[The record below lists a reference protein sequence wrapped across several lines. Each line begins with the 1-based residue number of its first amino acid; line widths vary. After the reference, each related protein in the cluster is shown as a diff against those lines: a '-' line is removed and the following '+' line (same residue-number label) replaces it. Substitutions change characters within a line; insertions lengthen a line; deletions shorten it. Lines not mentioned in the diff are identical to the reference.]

1 MGSQDQHRRPDMFG
15 AIGAVLAEKQAAAEA
30 ARAPERQAF
39 EAALDRDAA
48 LYGTA
53 GWESLTPARKALVG
67 RHVAAGTAAGTEA
80 A

>member
-1 MGSQDQHRRPDMFG
+1 MNPPPQDNRPDMHG
-15 AIGAVLAEKQAAAEA
+15 AIGAALAEKQAAAEA

-39 EAALDRDAA
+39 EAAIDRDAA

-67 RHVAAGTAAGTEA
+67 RHVAARTAAGTEA